1 MPLENATPILLLL
14 GAIALIG
21 WGFWRRRGLGKLGVL
36 ANIQSLALVSP
47 WLLFFGLSLF
57 GIYLRLTV
65 VLSLL
70 VVMTVTYILL
80 GRQIRQLSQDPEI
93 QAQMRDR
100 LAAMAARNTPTSPDR
115 SPESEALTLED
126 DNQPHPL
133 PADDLQQIKGIFG
146 VDTFFATE
154 TIPYQEGAIF
164 KGNLRGEAMV
174 VQPRLAQLLQER
186 LGDRYRLFLINDPSD
201 RPAVVVLPSTACEPP
216 KVLPAQY
223 VLAVL
228 LAGFTLWTCFLRGA
242 EQLYPNLDILLAP
255 ERLKDAAPLAIG
267 LAALLGSRELAHR
280 WMADRYQARL
290 SPPYFLPSAEL
301 GGYGAYFR
309 LQSILRNRTELFDI
323 AAAGPLVGGGLSLLV
338 FVVGLLLSGTADTTG
353 LPLPSQLLQS
363 SVLIGLLARTVLGN
377 AVQQTQL
384 LVHPLAIVGWT
395 GLIVN
400 ALNLIPIGQLSG
412 GRLVQAVYGRKVAGR
427 LGTFALLILAIA
439 AFTNVI
445 AFYWGVLVLLFQRQP
460 ERPSAE
466 ELSEPD
472 DTRSAVCL
480 LLLFLAIAVLLPLSP
495 SVAGRLG
502 IGL

>member
-1 MPLENATPILLLL
+1 MPLENATPILLLV

-21 WGFWRRRGLGKLGVL
+21 WGFWRRRGLGRLGTL
-36 ANIQSLALVSP
+36 ASLQSLALVSP
-47 WLLFFGLSLF
+47 WLIFFGLSLF

-65 VLSLL
+65 VLVLL
-70 VVMTVTYILL
+70 VSTTVVYILL
-80 GRQIRQLSQDPEI
+80 GRQIRQLSQDPEV
-93 QAQMRDR
+93 QAQLRDR
-100 LAAMAARNTPTSPDR
+100 LAAMAARNAAMAPDR
-115 SPESEALTLED
+115 SPDSEADTLEGD
-126 DNQPHPL
+126 GQPHPL

-164 KGNLRGEAMV
+164 KGNLRGEATV

-186 LGDRYRLFLINDPSD
+186 LDDRYRLFLINDPSD

-223 VLAVL
+223 FLAVL
-228 LAGFTLWTCFLRGA
+228 LAGFTLWTCFVRGA
-242 EQLYPNLDILLAP
+242 EQLYPNFDILLAP
-255 ERLKDAAPLAIG
+255 ERLKEAAPLAIG
-267 LAALLGSRELAHR
+267 LAVLLGSRELAHR

-323 AAAGPLVGGGLSLLV
+323 AAVGPVFSGGLSLLALIL
-338 FVVGLLLSGTADTTG
+338 GLIFT
-353 LPLPSQLLQS
+353 SQGGGGWPISSQVLQG
-363 SVLIGLLARTVLGN
+363 SVLVGLLARAVLGTT
-377 AVQQTQL
+377 VQQTQL
-384 LVHPLAIVGWT
+384 LVHPLVIVGWT
-395 GLIVN
+395 GLVIN

-412 GRLVQAVYGRKVAGR
+412 GRLVQSVYGRKIAGR
-427 LGTFALLILAIA
+427 VGTFSLLILAIA

-445 AFYWGVLVLLFQRQP
+445 AFYWGILVLLFQRQP

-472 DTRSAVCL
+472 DTRAAICL
-480 LLLFLAIAVLLPLSP
+480 LLLFLAIAVLLPLTP
-495 SVAGRLG
+495 SLAGRLS